1 MKLLIVIGCS
11 IIMSVIMT
19 VITTIIDE
27 TIPRKKFIDDIPYDF
42 RNPFSFRYRDKD
54 FTICVKNKYHDF
66 HMSMDEVYVNDELA
80 CITYKLERLFA
91 SYRYVD
97 IKNKKP
103 EKELY
108 KIMKHAV
115 KIYWEERF
123 HKEETDGNFGR
134 SYFE

>member
-1 MKLLIVIGCS
+1 MELLIVIGCS
-11 IIMSVIMT
+11 IIVGFIMT
-19 VITTIIDE
+19 VITTMIEE
-27 TIPRKKFIDDIPYDF
+27 TIPRKKFIDNVPYDF
-42 RNPFSFRYRDKD
+42 LHPFSFRFKNKD

-66 HMSMDEVYVNDELA
+66 HMSIDEVYVNDELA
-80 CITYKLERLFA
+80 CITYKLERDFA

-108 KIMKHAV
+108 EIMKHAV
-115 KIYWEERF
+115 KIYWKERL
-123 HKEETDGNFGR
+123 HKEETDGNFGH

>member
-1 MKLLIVIGCS
+1 MVFEIIFISIVGLFCG
-11 IIMSVIMT
+11 VFT
-19 VITTIIDE
+19 VMVNEI
-27 TIPRKKFIDDIPYDF
+27 IPRKKFIDDIPLDF
-42 RNPFSFRYRDKD
+42 KNPFSFRFRDKD
-54 FTICVKNKYHDF
+54 FTICVKNKYSDF
-66 HMSMDEVYVNDELA
+66 HMSIDEVYVNDELA
-80 CITYKLERLFA
+80 CITYKLERIFA

-108 KIMKHAV
+108 EIMKHAV
-115 KIYWEERF
+115 KIYWKEKW